1 MIEIRKKEVKII
13 WNSSVFAVCKR
24 RAEIE
29 DTCEIIKRI
38 GHKMTFLNIR
48 VSEMQREISLID
60 FILNEG

>member
-1 MIEIRKKEVKII
+1 MEPIEL
-13 WNSSVFAVCKR
+13 FAVSKR
-24 RAEIE
+24 RAEME